1 MDYKGYFYIMSRQTG
16 MVLDVYEANT
26 ASSTPIIVYP
36 KKTEGAENQLW
47 RYNSETGELE
57 SRLNGYRI
65 DVSGGSAYNS
75 ASIINYPENNAVNQK
90 WYFRDDGSIESGLG
104 KQWVLDVQGADTN
117 AGTKIILYERKDGGP
132 SINQQF
138 DVVPY
143 VPADGFFYIR
153 SALNDCYL
161 QIKDGSDLTSA
172 PICIGNRA
180 DGDRKFQRW
189 KYNKETSAICS
200 ELNDYAIDV
209 RQANAANSAEI
220 ISYPCHGG
228 NNQGWTFEK
237 NGSIVSGMGSTWVL
251 DDAAGGGAGTNVI
264 LYTWHGG
271 KNQQW
276 YISTE

>member
-16 MVLDVYEANT
+16 MVLDVNEANT

-65 DVSGGSAYNS
+65 DVSGGKAYNS
-75 ASIINYPENNAVNQK
+75 ASIINYPGNNGANQK
-90 WYFRDDGSIESGLG
+90 WYFRKDGSIESGLG

-117 AGTKIILYERKDGGP
+117 AGTKVILYERKAGGP

-143 VPADGFFYIR
+143 VPADGFYIR

-161 QIKDGSDLTSA
+161 QIKDGSNKTSA
-172 PICIGNRA
+172 LICIGNRA

-209 RQANAANSAEI
+209 RQAKAANSVEI
-220 ISYPCHGG
+220 IAYPCHGG
-228 NNQGWTFEK
+228 TNQGWTFEK

-251 DDAAGGGAGTNVI
+251 DDSEGGGAGSPVI

>member
-1 MDYKGYFYIMSRQTG
+1 MPRFEYIRRSMIESRERFARFRREEDSRRPREPQPEVVTVARRSTFTGTTAGLRLVAAIHFSWAEALQT
-16 MVLDVYEANT
+16 DI
-26 ASSTPIIVYP
+26 IIVF
-36 KKTEGAENQLW
+36 K
-47 RYNSETGELE
+47 TGELE

-117 AGTKIILYERKDGGP
+117 AGTKVILYERKDGGP

-143 VPADGFFYIR
+143 VPA
-153 SALNDCYL
+153 
-161 QIKDGSDLTSA
+161 
-172 PICIGNRA
+172 
-180 DGDRKFQRW
+180 
-189 KYNKETSAICS
+189 TSAICS

-209 RQANAANSAEI
+209 RQANAANSTEI

-228 NNQGWTFEK
+228 TNQGWTFEK